1 MYNLVVE
8 IHFYLCL
15 LFKPHICFKTLN
27 PYTCKMILEWFLG
40 TLNNERQMK
49 IKMNVRESHNSVHRK
64 TN

>member
-15 LFKPHICFKTLN
+15 LFKTHICFKTLN